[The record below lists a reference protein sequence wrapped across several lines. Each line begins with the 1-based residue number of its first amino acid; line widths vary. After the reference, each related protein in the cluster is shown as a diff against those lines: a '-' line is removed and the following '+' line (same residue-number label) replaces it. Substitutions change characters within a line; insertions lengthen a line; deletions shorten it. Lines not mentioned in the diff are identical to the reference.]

1 MKNLEIIIS
10 EIRSVETN
18 AGITGTKTSVNPCGS
33 ILISIIFLVSMLTFS
48 IYDIVNTIPYVI
60 TLLIVLIITSIPF
73 SLILRKS
80 KYLLLFVLFI
90 AIFNPI
96 IDRNTAIEIGS
107 FKISYGWLSFFTI
120 LLRGFVSITTA
131 LILVISTGF
140 IPLCKALEK
149 LRLPN
154 ILVTQLLFVYRYI
167 IVLLEEASQIS
178 NAIKSRGYGNKKFTI
193 KLYAIFIAQLIIKT
207 YTRAEMIN
215 MSMISRGFDG
225 EIRTRSDMKWKRRDT
240 FFCIIAIVIIFILR
254 IVKPFGYIDK
264 LL

>member
-96 IDRNTAIEIGS
+96 IDRNIAIEIGS
-107 FKISYGWLSFFTI
+107 FNISYGWLSFFTI
-120 LLRGFVSITTA
+120 LLIEYVLLTTA
-131 LILVISTGF
+131 LILVISTGL
-140 IPLCKALEK
+140 IPLC
-149 LRLPN
+149 
-154 ILVTQLLFVYRYI
+154 
-167 IVLLEEASQIS
+167 
-178 NAIKSRGYGNKKFTI
+178 
-193 KLYAIFIAQLIIKT
+193 
-207 YTRAEMIN
+207 
-215 MSMISRGFDG
+215 
-225 EIRTRSDMKWKRRDT
+225 
-240 FFCIIAIVIIFILR
+240 
-254 IVKPFGYIDK
+254 
-264 LL
+264 